1 MIENQKNHKSE
12 IINRKSFACP
22 HKKCYFCLIMETTM
36 KRLITIFFA
45 VFVAT
50 MASAQTENEVTT
62 LSDLETQRYK
72 NFDGFLLDM
81 GSMLDMPAYLAPP
94 TLTYRPFDTM
104 LPSTELTIRPEAMRI
119 NPKIIFKGGVPGVSL
134 LQSFYSLYCPTCGN
148 ANWQGASFKLNNGM
162 RINTYGEYNA
172 DGYKVYNP
180 AAMPWEK
187 NNFNAAFEIKSA
199 NGNFGIKVEMH
210 GGRNNPY

>member
-1 MIENQKNHKSE
+1 
-12 IINRKSFACP
+12 
-22 HKKCYFCLIMETTM
+22 
-36 KRLITIFFA
+36 
-45 VFVAT
+45 
-50 MASAQTENEVTT
+50 
-62 LSDLETQRYK
+62 
-72 NFDGFLLDM
+72 
-81 GSMLDMPAYLAPP
+81 
-94 TLTYRPFDTM
+94 
-104 LPSTELTIRPEAMRI
+104 
-119 NPKIIFKGGVPGVSL
+119 
-134 LQSFYSLYCPTCGN
+134 
-148 ANWQGASFKLNNGM
+148 M

>member
-1 MIENQKNHKSE
+1 
-12 IINRKSFACP
+12 
-22 HKKCYFCLIMETTM
+22 ME
-36 KRLITIFFA
+36 RLITILFA
-45 VFVAT
+45 VFVAV

>member
-1 MIENQKNHKSE
+1 
-12 IINRKSFACP
+12 
-22 HKKCYFCLIMETTM
+22 M

-50 MASAQTENEVTT
+50 MVNAQTENEVTT

-81 GSMLDMPAYLAPP
+81 GSMLDLPAYLMPP
-94 TLTYRPFDTM
+94 TLSYRPFDTF
-104 LPSTELTIRPEAMRI
+104 LTPPNQLNPDAVKI
-119 NPKIIFKGGVPGVSL
+119 NTDLTYKGGVPGVSL
-134 LQSFYSLYCPTCGN
+134 LQSFYSLYCPSCGN
-148 ANWQGASFKLNNGM
+148 ANWQGASYKLKNGM

-180 AAMPWEK
+180 SALPWQK
-187 NNFNAAFEIKSA
+187 NDFNAAFEIKSA
-199 NGNFGIKVEMH
+199 NGNWGIKVEMH
-210 GGRNNPY
+210 GGRNNLY